1 MKVKEAQK
9 EYRNVLEMLDD
20 GKEIRTAL
28 KPLDLVASRMEAKW
42 GCGRLPR
49 LVTPELAAKFASAQ
63 QKLDDAIN
71 ARDVQEVARRS
82 DVMIRGWKALDSAA
96 EEAGHPTM
104 PSDTWSLKYEG
115 LDYTVV
121 LDRADVD
128 KVARMS
134 MTPERVV
141 TLNELLLAWKQW
153 KATPFVSD
161 VKAHFPGAEARAVK
175 GGIAELDDD
184 IPF

>member
-1 MKVKEAQK
+1 VRVKEQPK

-20 GKEIRTAL
+20 GKEVRTTL

-49 LVTPELAAKFASAQ
+49 LVTPELAARFASAQ
-63 QKLDDAIN
+63 KKLDDAIH
-71 ARDVQEVARRS
+71 ARDLDAIAKRA
-82 DVMIRGWKALDSAA
+82 DVMIRGWKALDTAA
-96 EEAGHPTM
+96 EEAGHETM
-104 PSDTWSLKYEG
+104 PRETWSLKYEG

-121 LDRADVD
+121 LDRADLD

-134 MTPERVV
+134 MSPDRVV
-141 TLNELLLAWKQW
+141 TLNELLLAWKEW
-153 KATPFVSD
+153 KATPVVGA
-161 VKAHFPGAEARAVK
+161 VKAHFPGAEAQRVK
-175 GGIAELDDD
+175 GGVAELDDD

>member
-9 EYRNVLEMLDD
+9 EYRSVIEMVDD
-20 GKEIRTAL
+20 GKEVRTAL

-63 QKLDDAIN
+63 QKLDEAIH
-71 ARDVQEVARRS
+71 ARDIDTIAKRA
-82 DVMIRGWKALDSAA
+82 DVMIRGWRALDTAA
-96 EEAGHPTM
+96 EEAGHETM
-104 PSDTWSLKYEG
+104 PRETWSLKYDG
-115 LDYTVV
+115 LEYTVV
-121 LDRADVD
+121 LDRADLD
-128 KVARMS
+128 KVAKMS
-134 MTPERVV
+134 MSPDRVV
-141 TLNELLLAWKQW
+141 TLNELLLAWKEW

-161 VKAHFPGAEARAVK
+161 VKAHFPGAEAQRVK
-175 GGIAELDDD
+175 GGRAKLDDD